1 LKAARAANSGRLASG
16 NFWCCPLFLASLFLA
31 SLSSGPLAQPARA
44 GEFRT
49 PSISVVRPDWSA
61 AVNQLKTEI
70 DTQPLA
76 VDNFSFTGRR
86 PSRQFGARRI
96 TAVSQINSVTSPLFS
111 GIELSPVPV
120 LLPFDSALYLADRR
134 SGAVNLLIPRYQAD
148 FRAASMFEAGP
159 SGYDAVFMF
168 DRGAGDNMPSRVY
181 AQPVEVQISA
191 SLLIYDIRDPLAGNG
206 EPVKKLTTQFPDL
219 RRVIREGY
227 VRYAFTRFGVPYVV
241 SIQCLNSV
249 ARSKRLSCREA
260 APVAE
265 RFLKALRIAGGTPR
279 DPRYNIASYASER
292 PVAYD
297 ADFTFRP
304 PGEIIANSGY
314 RGQGGHQDFTVYS
327 QIRFPI
333 ERAPAFANSQSFMNW
348 GNCNLTGRV
357 SFAPTKGDPYRCK
370 RNDKPLVF
378 DESAKE
384 NYSYPWQD
392 NFCETRD
399 FEVGQCANGMGHQ
412 GQDIRPSSC
421 HLRNGGAD
429 RCIPDLFPV
438 VAVRDGVVVRTEK
451 QQAAFV
457 LVNTRNEHIRFRYMH
472 MNPARLDAEG
482 IVHGRH
488 VTEGERIGLVSNFQ
502 DRPGGTTNHLHFDIQ
517 VFTRDGWLW
526 VNPYVTLISSYERLI
541 GGRGREY
548 IQPPPEA
555 PAMAH
560 AQPPADMP
568 PNTVKDGAGR

>member
-1 LKAARAANSGRLASG
+1 MRGAEAVTGRRNASAKL
-16 NFWCCPLFLASLFLA
+16 WCFSLFVASLL
-31 SLSSGPLAQPARA
+31 LLVQPARA
-44 GEFRT
+44 AEFKT
-49 PSISVVRPDWSA
+49 PAISVVTPDWPATVS
-61 AVNQLKTEI
+61 QLRAEI
-70 DTQPLA
+70 DSQPLA
-76 VDNFSFTGRR
+76 VDNFNF
-86 PSRQFGARRI
+86 PSRNQPSQFNAQRI
-96 TAVSQINSVTSPLFS
+96 TAISQINAVTSPIFS

-120 LLPFDSALYLADRR
+120 LLPFDSALYLSDRQ
-134 SGAVNLLIPRYQAD
+134 SGAINLLIPRYQAG
-148 FRAASMFEAGP
+148 FRAASMFEAG
-159 SGYDAVFMF
+159 SAGYDAVFLL
-168 DRGAGDNMPSRVY
+168 DRGAGDNMPSRTY
-181 AQPVEVQISA
+181 LEPVEVQITA
-191 SLLIYDIRDPLAGNG
+191 SLLIYDIKDPLAGKG
-206 EPVKKLTTQFPDL
+206 EPVKALATQYPNL

-241 SIQCLNSV
+241 SIQCHDGV
-249 ARSKRLSCREA
+249 ARGRRLSCREA
-260 APVAE
+260 SPVAE
-265 RFLKALRIAGGTPR
+265 RFLKALRVAGGTPR
-279 DPRYNIASYASER
+279 DPRSNIASYASER
-292 PVAYD
+292 PIEYS
-297 ADFTFRP
+297 ADFTYRP

-314 RGQGGHQDFTVYS
+314 RGQGGHEDLTVYS

-333 ERAPAFANSQSFMNW
+333 EKAPAFANSQSFMNW
-348 GNCNLTGRV
+348 GDCNLTGRV
-357 SFAPTKGDPYRCK
+357 SFAPTKGDQYRCK

-421 HLRNGGAD
+421 HLRNDGAD
-429 RCIPDLFPV
+429 RCIPDLFAT
-438 VAVRDGVVVRTEK
+438 VAVRDGVLMRSPR
-451 QQAAFV
+451 QQAAFL
-457 LVNTRNEHIRFRYMH
+457 LVNSRNEHIRFRYMH
-472 MNPARLDAEG
+472 MNPARLDADG
-482 IVHGRH
+482 VLHGRR
-488 VTEGERIGLVSNFQ
+488 VTEGEKIGVVSNYQ

-560 AQPPADMP
+560 ALPPADLP
-568 PNTVKDGAGR
+568 AHVIKEGEGR